1 MSYYVTNVWGRGTR
15 LGGLE
20 TIYID
25 GLESATATARVSTN
39 DGPRDARFL
48 AIRKN
53 LHTIFRFAFL
63 TKPGQ
68 AEQWSKPFRR
78 TSHSFRLLTKSEA
91 SAIRPLR
98 IRTLRVRRGDTVAS
112 LARGMAG
119 EDGFSLDR
127 LLVINGLKK
136 GARLRPGQIVKIIDE

>member
-1 MSYYVTNVWGRGTR
+1 M
-15 LGGLE
+15 
-20 TIYID
+20 
-25 GLESATATARVSTN
+25 STN
-39 DGPRDARFL
+39 DGLRDARL
-48 AIRKN
+48 LEIQKN

-127 LLVINGLKK
+127 FLVINGLKK
-136 GARLRPGQIVKIIDE
+136 GAWLRPGQIVKIIDE